1 MYLSNDEA
9 SAMKK
14 LMTPLTLA
22 VALSAATGA
31 HALEGDAKAGQ
42 QAAAVC
48 TSCHQ
53 ADGSGMNIAGG
64 QSWPRLAGLDA
75 DYLYKQ
81 LKDVKAG
88 TRQSPVMMPFTNMLN
103 DQQMRDVSVY
113 YSQLPATAGKGG
125 EQASAE
131 ELAHGEKLAT
141 VGDWER
147 YIVPCRSCHGPD
159 NQGVGANFPAL
170 AGQHAGYIADQL
182 HAWKNGTRD
191 NDPLHLML
199 AIAERMDEKDI
210 RAVSQWL
217 SRQPAK

>member
-1 MYLSNDEA
+1 
-9 SAMKK
+9 MKK
-14 LMTPLTLA
+14 LLTPLALA
-22 VALSAATGA
+22 VALGGA
-31 HALEGDAKAGQ
+31 SVAQALEGDAKAGQ
-42 QAAAVC
+42 QAATLC

-53 ADGSGMNIAGG
+53 SDGSGMNIAAG

-81 LKDVKAG
+81 LLDFKSG
-88 TRQSPVMMPFTNMLN
+88 SRQSPLMMPFVNSLS

-113 YSQLPATAGKGG
+113 YSQLPPTPGQGG
-125 EQASAE
+125 EKASAE
-131 ELAHGEKLAT
+131 DLAHGEKLAT

-147 YIVPCRSCHGPD
+147 YIVPCQSCHGPD
-159 NQGVGANFPAL
+159 NQGAGQHFPAI

-182 HAWKNGTRD
+182 HAWKNGTRN
-191 NDPLHLML
+191 NDPLNLMA

-217 SRQPAK
+217 SRQPAKGGATQ